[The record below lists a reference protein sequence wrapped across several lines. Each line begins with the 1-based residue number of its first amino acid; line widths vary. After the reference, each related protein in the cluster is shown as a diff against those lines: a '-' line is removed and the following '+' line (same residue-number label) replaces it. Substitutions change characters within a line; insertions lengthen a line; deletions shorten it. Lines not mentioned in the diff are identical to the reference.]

1 MSSASDIF
9 REVLALGD
17 RVRGL
22 GQRVNNLGA
31 RVDASSADR
40 FANKYS
46 VSIKNGKST
55 KSVSVSGYKLE
66 ERDALREA
74 EAKNPG
80 WSAVSVARL
89 DDACADAD
97 KKPAEGGKY
106 NASAVQK
113 EIEKDKRIKPGE
125 AKLIHGLLKGWRGDS
140 EGGEKAD
147 ASPEMS
153 RFQERQQARRSRAEA
168 GIREGDALMAQVDD
182 ALRRIKKAGQTP
194 YNGRCASA
202 KDSVKTARAHYG
214 LAINNLSEQ
223 SKFESW
229 IASGDTKLGEAATN
243 VRALVEQANSI
254 R

>member
-1 MSSASDIF
+1 MNPTPSDIF

-22 GQRVNNLGA
+22 GQRVNNLGV

-55 KSVSVSGYKLE
+55 KSVRVSGYKLE

-125 AKLIHGLLKGWRGDS
+125 AKAIHGLLKGWRKDDV
-140 EGGEKAD
+140 KAD
-147 ASPEMS
+147 ANEDIKA
-153 RFQERQQARRSRAEA
+153 RIAARRARAEA
-168 GIREGDALMAQVDD
+168 GIREADALVRDADD
-182 ALRRIKKAGQTP
+182 GLRRLKKAGQSP
-194 YNGRCASA
+194 WNGRASQA
-202 KDSVKTARAHYG
+202 KDLSKSARASYS
-214 LAINNLSEQ
+214 LALDQTEASKSESWCAKGDQKLSE
-223 SKFESW
+223 
-229 IASGDTKLGEAATN
+229 AAEA
-243 VRALVEQANSI
+243 VRTLKEQVNSI

>member
-125 AKLIHGLLKGWRGDS
+125 AKLIHGLLKGWRKDDADAKADWDAYPS
-140 EGGEKAD
+140 YTLAELKSWLNDPKVPDATKEKARTEI
-147 ASPEMS
+147 A
-153 RFQERQQARRSRAEA
+153 ARES
-168 GIREGDALMAQVDD
+168 GKSKQKKTPQV
-182 ALRRIKKAGQTP
+182 G
-194 YNGRCASA
+194 
-202 KDSVKTARAHYG
+202 
-214 LAINNLSEQ
+214 
-223 SKFESW
+223 W
-229 IASGDTKLGEAATN
+229 
-243 VRALVEQANSI
+243 
-254 R
+254 